1 MCADNGQTRLDWMDT
16 LAQVLRNR
24 PAFEHIWH
32 AREQNK
38 YPMHKA
44 VREAVL
50 LAAPL
55 NWHELVLQWAHVSVT
70 DQTRLAYTRSV
81 EHGAADRKSTR
92 LNSSH

>member
-1 MCADNGQTRLDWMDT
+1 MASDNGQTRLDWMDT

-24 PAFEHIWH
+24 PSFEHLYH
-32 AREQNK
+32 LREQRK

-50 LAAPL
+50 LSAPL
-55 NWHELVLQWAHVSVT
+55 NWHALVLQWPHVSVT

-81 EHGAADRKSTR
+81 EHGAADRQTITTVNK
-92 LNSSH
+92 